1 MRHATLRAGLT
12 VLAVLAAPAC
22 SGDRTPGSQAA
33 VSSGDPAACPG
44 EILDVVVSVGAWGD
58 VVRRLGG
65 DCATVTTIAPTGT
78 APVGPDADRAAFDA
92 ADLVVVN
99 GAGYDGW
106 ATELADAAAGRP
118 AVVSAAEAV
127 GSERRGRDPW
137 LWNDPVAV
145 PAVAEAVADEL
156 GRLSPDAA
164 PYFGAQHT
172 AWATELQPWLET
184 IGALRVDATGRSF
197 AATGGAFVPT
207 AEAAGLTDRTPGPRT
222 GALPPDE
229 VAAVEELL
237 RGGALDVLVL
247 DGGPD
252 EGVTDRLREAADEA
266 DVPVAEVAAAP
277 PDDAPFVEWQLDQLA
292 ELAEALGQE

>member
-12 VLAVLAAPAC
+12 VLALLTLPAC
-22 SGDRTPGSQAA
+22 SGDRAPGSEAA

-44 EILDVVVSVGAWGD
+44 EILDVVVSVGAWSD

-65 DCATVTTIAPTGT
+65 DCATVTTIAPTGA
-78 APVGPDADRAAFDA
+78 APAVTQADRAAFDA

-106 ATELADAAAGRP
+106 ASAAADAAAGGP
-118 AVVSAAEAV
+118 AVVSAAEAA
-127 GSERRGRDPW
+127 GDGRRDPW
-137 LWNDPVAV
+137 FWNDPVAV
-145 PAVAEAVADEL
+145 PAVAEAVAAEL

-164 PYFGAQHT
+164 PYFGAQRT
-172 AWATELQPWLET
+172 AWTTDLQPWLET
-184 IGALRVDATGRSF
+184 VAALRADAGGRAF
-197 AATGGAFVPT
+197 AATGGTFVRT

-222 GALPPDE
+222 GPLPPGD

-247 DGGPD
+247 DGDPL

-266 DVPVAEVAAAP
+266 DVPVAEVRTAPAA
-277 PDDAPFVEWQLDQLA
+277 DAPFVEWQLDQLA